1 MTGTA
6 TVVGAGIGGLATA
19 IGLRRAGWSVRVLE
33 RRTELERYGAA
44 FGIHPTAQS
53 ALDRLGV
60 GDVLRAHAVPYRDAH
75 IRTPDGRRLAR
86 IPLERIERQA
96 GRPELLVSRPYL
108 LDALLAGLDA
118 FGDVPVELGERVTDV
133 DALAAGADL
142 VIGADGIRS
151 AVRTARFG
159 TRSGPRET
167 GTTAWIGIADIESP
181 VHGETWGSGR
191 FFGLTP
197 VEPGRTN
204 WYAAVPGAA
213 TAEELRGLFADWH
226 DPIPRILD
234 ATDPATWIRYGMRH
248 LYPALPSFVSA
259 GPGPGA
265 DRATGPGADR
275 ATGPGAD
282 RATGPGA
289 DRATGPGADR
299 ATGPGADRATG
310 PGADRATGPGAS
322 AVAGAL
328 PAPVAL
334 VGDAAHAMTP
344 NLGQGACTAILDADA
359 LSRAVAAAPPGRT
372 GLTAALRAYDR
383 ERRRTAR
390 RTAFGSRTLH
400 RFMSTEHTRL
410 RNAALRLLPG

>member
-19 IGLRRAGWSVRVLE
+19 IGLRRAGWSVTVLE

-60 GDVLRAHAVPYRDAH
+60 GDALREHAVPYRDAH
-75 IRTPDGRRLAR
+75 IRTPDGTSIARL
-86 IPLERIERQA
+86 PLERIERKA
-96 GRPELLVSRPYL
+96 GRPELLISRPYL

-118 FGDVPVELGERVTDV
+118 FGDVPIKLGERVTDV
-133 DALAAGADL
+133 DALAAGQDL

-159 TRSGPRET
+159 DRSGPREV
-167 GTTAWIGIADIESP
+167 GTVAWIGIADIESP

-204 WYAAVPGAA
+204 WYATAPEA
-213 TAEELRGLFADWH
+213 TTADELRGLFASWH
-226 DPIPRILD
+226 DPIPRILA
-234 ATDPATWIRYGMRH
+234 ATDPATWIRYEMRH
-248 LYPALPSFVSA
+248 LHPALPSFVSTD
-259 GPGPGA
+259 P
-265 DRATGPGADR
+265 
-275 ATGPGAD
+275 
-282 RATGPGA
+282 
-289 DRATGPGADR
+289 
-299 ATGPGADRATG
+299 
-310 PGADRATGPGAS
+310 
-322 AVAGAL
+322 V
-328 PAPVAL
+328 APVAL

-359 LSRAVAAAPPGRT
+359 LTRALAAAPPGPA
-372 GLTAALRAYDR
+372 GVAGALRAYDR
-383 ERRRTAR
+383 ERRRSAQ
-390 RTAFGSRTLH
+390 RTAFASRALH
-400 RFMSTEHTRL
+400 RFMSTERTRL
-410 RNAALRLLPG
+410 RDAAVRLLPG

>member
-19 IGLRRAGWSVRVLE
+19 IGLRRAGWSVTVLE

-53 ALDRLGV
+53 ALDRLGA
-60 GDVLRAHAVPYRDAH
+60 GDALREHAVPYRDAH
-75 IRTPDGRRLAR
+75 IRTPDGTSIARL
-86 IPLERIERQA
+86 PLERIERTA
-96 GRPELLVSRPYL
+96 GRPELLISRPYL

-118 FGDVPVELGERVTDV
+118 FGDVPVKLGERVTDV
-133 DALAAGADL
+133 EALADGQDL

-159 TRSGPRET
+159 DRSGPREV
-167 GTTAWIGIADIESP
+167 GTVAWIGIADIESP

-204 WYAAVPGAA
+204 WYATAPEA
-213 TAEELRGLFADWH
+213 TTADELRGLFAGWH
-226 DPIPRILD
+226 DPIPHILD
-234 ATDPATWIRYGMRH
+234 ATDPATWIRYEMRH

-259 GPGPGA
+259 
-265 DRATGPGADR
+265 D
-275 ATGPGAD
+275 
-282 RATGPGA
+282 
-289 DRATGPGADR
+289 
-299 ATGPGADRATG
+299 
-310 PGADRATGPGAS
+310 AS
-322 AVAGAL
+322 AGH
-328 PAPVAL
+328 VAL

-359 LSRAVAAAPPGRT
+359 LTRALAAAPPGPA
-372 GLTAALRAYDR
+372 GIAGALRAYDR
-383 ERRRTAR
+383 ERRRSAQ
-390 RTAFGSRTLH
+390 RTAFASRTLH
-400 RFMSTEHTRL
+400 RFMSTERTRL
-410 RNAALRLLPG
+410 RNGVVRLLPG

>member
-19 IGLRRAGWSVRVLE
+19 IGLRRAGWTVTVLE

-60 GDVLRAHAVPYRDAH
+60 GDALRDHAVPYRDAH
-75 IRTPDGRRLAR
+75 IRTPEGTPMARL
-86 IPLERIERQA
+86 PLERIERKA
-96 GRPELLVSRPYL
+96 GRPELLISRPYL

-118 FGDVPVELGERVTDV
+118 FGDVPLKLGERVTDL
-133 DALAAGADL
+133 DDLAAGQDL

-151 AVRTARFG
+151 AVRTAGFG
-159 TRSGPRET
+159 DRSGPRRV
-167 GTTAWIGIADIESP
+167 GTVAWIGIADFESP

-204 WYAAVPGAA
+204 WYATVPEAT
-213 TAEELRGLFADWH
+213 TAEELRASFAGWH

-234 ATDPATWIRYGMRH
+234 ATDPATWIRYEMRH
-248 LYPALPSFVSA
+248 LHPALPSFVSA
-259 GPGPGA
+259 DA
-265 DRATGPGADR
+265 R
-275 ATGPGAD
+275 
-282 RATGPGA
+282 
-289 DRATGPGADR
+289 
-299 ATGPGADRATG
+299 
-310 PGADRATGPGAS
+310 
-322 AVAGAL
+322 

-359 LSRAVAAAPPGRT
+359 LARALAAAPPGPA
-372 GLTAALRAYDR
+372 GIAGALRAYDA
-383 ERRRTAR
+383 ERRRSAQ

-400 RFMSTEHTRL
+400 RFMSTRRTRL
-410 RNAALRLLPG
+410 RDAAVRLLPG

>member
-60 GDVLRAHAVPYRDAH
+60 GDALRAHAVPYRDAH

-96 GRPELLVSRPYL
+96 GRPELLISRPYV

-118 FGDVPVELGERVTDV
+118 FGDVPVKLGERVTDV

-259 GPGPGA
+259 GPALG
-265 DRATGPGADR
+265 RATGPG
-275 ATGPGAD
+275 PG
-282 RATGPGA
+282 
-289 DRATGPGADR
+289 
-299 ATGPGADRATG
+299 
-310 PGADRATGPGAS
+310 S
-322 AVAGAL
+322 AAAAAL

-400 RFMSTEHTRL
+400 RFMSTDHTRL

>member
-19 IGLRRAGWSVRVLE
+19 IGLRRAGWSVTVLE

-60 GDVLRAHAVPYRDAH
+60 GDALREHAVPYRDAH
-75 IRTPDGRRLAR
+75 IRTPDGTSIARL
-86 IPLERIERQA
+86 PLERIERRA
-96 GRPELLVSRPYL
+96 GRPELLISRPYL

-118 FGDVPVELGERVTDV
+118 FGDVPVKLGERVTDV
-133 DALAAGADL
+133 DALAAGQDL

-159 TRSGPRET
+159 DRSGPREV
-167 GTTAWIGIADIESP
+167 GTVAWIGIADIESP

-204 WYAAVPGAA
+204 WYATAPEA
-213 TAEELRGLFADWH
+213 TTADELRGLFAGWH
-226 DPIPRILD
+226 DPIPRILA
-234 ATDPATWIRYGMRH
+234 ATDPATWIRYEMRH
-248 LYPALPSFVSA
+248 LHPALPSFVSTA
-259 GPGPGA
+259 
-265 DRATGPGADR
+265 
-275 ATGPGAD
+275 
-282 RATGPGA
+282 
-289 DRATGPGADR
+289 
-299 ATGPGADRATG
+299 
-310 PGADRATGPGAS
+310 AS
-322 AVAGAL
+322 GR
-328 PAPVAL
+328 VAL

-359 LSRAVAAAPPGRT
+359 LTRALAAALPGPA
-372 GLTAALRAYDR
+372 GVAGALRAYDR
-383 ERRRTAR
+383 ERRRSAQ
-390 RTAFGSRTLH
+390 RTAFASRTLH
-400 RFMSTEHTRL
+400 RFMSTERTRL
-410 RNAALRLLPG
+410 RDAAVRLLPG

>member
-19 IGLRRAGWSVRVLE
+19 IGLRRAGWSVTVLE

-60 GDVLRAHAVPYRDAH
+60 GDALRDHAVPYRDAH
-75 IRTPDGRRLAR
+75 IRTPDGTSLAR
-86 IPLERIERQA
+86 LPLERIERRA
-96 GRPELLVSRPYL
+96 GRPELLIARPYL
-108 LDALLAGLDA
+108 LEALLAGIEA
-118 FGDVPVELGERVTDV
+118 FGDVPLRLGERVTDV
-133 DALAAGADL
+133 DALAAGQDL

-159 TRSGPRET
+159 GSSGPRRV
-167 GTTAWIGIADIESP
+167 GTVAWIGIADFGSP

-204 WYAAVPGAA
+204 WYAIVPEAT
-213 TAEELRGLFADWH
+213 TAEELRASFAGWH

-234 ATDPATWIRYGMRH
+234 ATDPAAWIRYEMRH
-248 LYPALPSFVSA
+248 LHPALPSFVS
-259 GPGPGA
+259 
-265 DRATGPGADR
+265 TGVR
-275 ATGPGAD
+275 
-282 RATGPGA
+282 
-289 DRATGPGADR
+289 
-299 ATGPGADRATG
+299 
-310 PGADRATGPGAS
+310 
-322 AVAGAL
+322 

-359 LSRAVAAAPPGRT
+359 LTRAIAVAPPGPE
-372 GLTAALRAYDR
+372 GVAGALRAYDR
-383 ERRRTAR
+383 ERRRSAQ
-390 RTAFGSRTLH
+390 RTAFASRTLH
-400 RFMSTEHTRL
+400 RFMSTERTRL
-410 RNAALRLLPG
+410 RDGAVRLLPG

>member
-19 IGLRRAGWSVRVLE
+19 IGLRRAGWSVTMLE
-33 RRTELERYGAA
+33 RRTEPERYGAA

-60 GDVLRAHAVPYRDAH
+60 GDALREHAVPYRDAH
-75 IRTPDGRRLAR
+75 IRTPDGTSIARL
-86 IPLERIERQA
+86 PLERIERTA
-96 GRPELLVSRPYL
+96 GRPELLISRPYL

-118 FGDVPVELGERVTDV
+118 FGDVPVKLGERVTDV
-133 DALAAGADL
+133 EALAAGQDL

-159 TRSGPRET
+159 GRSGPREV
-167 GTTAWIGIADIESP
+167 GTVAWIGIADIESP

-204 WYAAVPGAA
+204 WYATAPEA
-213 TAEELRGLFADWH
+213 TTADELRGLFAGWH

-234 ATDPATWIRYGMRH
+234 ATDPATWIRYEMRH

-259 GPGPGA
+259 
-265 DRATGPGADR
+265 D
-275 ATGPGAD
+275 
-282 RATGPGA
+282 
-289 DRATGPGADR
+289 
-299 ATGPGADRATG
+299 
-310 PGADRATGPGAS
+310 AS
-322 AVAGAL
+322 AGH
-328 PAPVAL
+328 VAL

-359 LSRAVAAAPPGRT
+359 LTRALAEAAPGPAGVA
-372 GLTAALRAYDR
+372 GALRAYDR
-383 ERRRTAR
+383 ERRRSAQ
-390 RTAFGSRTLH
+390 RTAFASRTLH
-400 RFMSTEHTRL
+400 RFMSTERTRL
-410 RNAALRLLPG
+410 RNGVVRLLPG

>member
-19 IGLRRAGWSVRVLE
+19 IGLRRAGWSVTVLE

-53 ALDRLGV
+53 ALDRLGA
-60 GDVLRAHAVPYRDAH
+60 GDALREHAVPYRDAH
-75 IRTPDGRRLAR
+75 IRTPDGTSIARL
-86 IPLERIERQA
+86 PLERIERTA
-96 GRPELLVSRPYL
+96 GRPELLISRPYL

-118 FGDVPVELGERVTDV
+118 FGDVPVKLGERVTDV
-133 DALAAGADL
+133 EALAAGQDL

-159 TRSGPRET
+159 DRSGPREV
-167 GTTAWIGIADIESP
+167 GTVAWIGIADIESP

-204 WYAAVPGAA
+204 WYATAPEA
-213 TAEELRGLFADWH
+213 TTADELRGLFAGWH
-226 DPIPRILD
+226 DPIPHILD
-234 ATDPATWIRYGMRH
+234 ATDPATWIRYEMRH

-259 GPGPGA
+259 
-265 DRATGPGADR
+265 D
-275 ATGPGAD
+275 
-282 RATGPGA
+282 
-289 DRATGPGADR
+289 
-299 ATGPGADRATG
+299 
-310 PGADRATGPGAS
+310 AS
-322 AVAGAL
+322 AGH
-328 PAPVAL
+328 VAL

-359 LSRAVAAAPPGRT
+359 LTRALAAAPPGPA
-372 GLTAALRAYDR
+372 GIAGALRAYDR
-383 ERRRTAR
+383 ERRRSAQ
-390 RTAFGSRTLH
+390 RTAFASRTLH
-400 RFMSTEHTRL
+400 RFMSTERTRL
-410 RNAALRLLPG
+410 RNGVVRLLPG

>member
-6 TVVGAGIGGLATA
+6 TVVGAGIGGLTTA
-19 IGLRRAGWSVRVLE
+19 IGLRRAGWSVTVLE

-53 ALDRLGV
+53 ALDRLGA
-60 GDVLRAHAVPYRDAH
+60 GDALREHAVPYRDAH
-75 IRTPDGRRLAR
+75 IRTPDGTPIARL
-86 IPLERIERQA
+86 PLERIERTA
-96 GRPELLVSRPYL
+96 GRPELLISRPYL

-118 FGDVPVELGERVTDV
+118 FGDVPVKLGERVTDV
-133 DALAAGADL
+133 EALAAGQDL

-159 TRSGPRET
+159 DRSGPREV
-167 GTTAWIGIADIESP
+167 GTVAWIGIADIESP

-204 WYAAVPGAA
+204 WYATAPEAT

-234 ATDPATWIRYGMRH
+234 ATDPATWIRYEMRH

-259 GPGPGA
+259 
-265 DRATGPGADR
+265 D
-275 ATGPGAD
+275 
-282 RATGPGA
+282 
-289 DRATGPGADR
+289 
-299 ATGPGADRATG
+299 
-310 PGADRATGPGAS
+310 AS
-322 AVAGAL
+322 AGH
-328 PAPVAL
+328 VAL

-359 LSRAVAAAPPGRT
+359 LTRALAAAPPGPA
-372 GLTAALRAYDR
+372 GIAGALRAYDR
-383 ERRRTAR
+383 ERRRSAQ
-390 RTAFGSRTLH
+390 RTAFASRTLH
-400 RFMSTEHTRL
+400 RFMSTERTRL
-410 RNAALRLLPG
+410 RNAAVRLLPG